1 MVYSADGRLQ
11 EGRLPLSVVVTD
23 AVRRWYLEAE
33 KEAQRGDVV
42 SIAVSCCFVVF
53 CCCLGRKKSKVK

>member
-1 MVYSADGRLQ
+1 MVYSVDGRLQ
-11 EGRLPLSVVVTD
+11 ERLPLSVVVTD

-42 SIAVSCCFVVF
+42 SFIAVLLFKLILVVV
-53 CCCLGRKKSKVK
+53 L

>member
-1 MVYSADGRLQ
+1 MVYSVDGRLQ
-11 EGRLPLSVVVTD
+11 EKLPLSVVVTD

-42 SIAVSCCFVVF
+42 RLLFWIFPYCCLSCCVM
-53 CCCLGRKKSKVK
+53 